1 MIVAV
6 PGDKSISQRALIL
19 AALSEGTSRVSGLL
33 GSADPRATAGA
44 LRALGANVPVLP
56 RDGSSISIVGT
67 GLRGLRCPDAPIDL
81 ENSGTG
87 ARLLLGVLAGQSFDT
102 VVTGD
107 ESLRSR
113 PMRRV
118 TEPLTAMGARFEEL
132 GNPGR
137 LPIRVLGSALGPLHL
152 DLPVASAQVKS
163 ALLLAGLVGGAPVTL
178 TEPGFSRDHTE
189 RMFRAAGIP
198 VETSAGG
205 PGRRVEMLVPPERLT
220 AHDWNVPGDFSSAA
234 FWIALGLLGNAGPK
248 LTVRDVGLNPSR
260 TGLLTILARMGARV
274 SVDPLSED
282 AGVGEPVGTVDVL
295 PSELTATTVE
305 AEEVPAAIDELP
317 ILAALATR
325 AQGVTRIVGAGEL
338 RVKET
343 DRLRALA
350 ENFRAL
356 GVSVN
361 ELEDGLEIEG
371 SDAPMIGRIQSY
383 GDHRIAM
390 AFGVLGS
397 LPGCHVEV
405 DGAEVVDVSYPE
417 FWGDLRRIAVGG
429 RS

>member
-1 MIVAV
+1 MIVRV

-44 LRALGANVPVLP
+44 LRSLGARIPDIPV
-56 RDGSSISIVGT
+56 DGSPIEIVGT
-67 GLRGLRCPDAPIDL
+67 GLRGLREAEAPVDL

-87 ARLLLGVLAGQSFDT
+87 ARLLLGVLSGQPFDT

-107 ESLRSR
+107 ESLRGR

-118 TEPLTAMGARFEEL
+118 TDPLARMGARFEEL
-132 GNPGR
+132 GEPGR
-137 LPIRVLGSALGPLHL
+137 LPIRVVGGRLDPASL

-163 ALLLAGLVGGAPVTL
+163 ALLLAGLVGGVPVTL

-189 RMFRAAGIP
+189 RMLRAVGVNI
-198 VETSAGG
+198 ETNPAA
-205 PGRRVEMLVPPERLT
+205 PGRRIRMTALPERLV
-220 AHDWNVPGDFSSAA
+220 AHDWTVPGDFSSAA
-234 FWIALGLLGNAGPK
+234 FLVGLALLGGAGPT

-260 TGLLTILARMGARV
+260 TGLLAILERMGARIDV
-274 SVDPLSED
+274 ETRDD
-282 AGVGEPVGTVDVL
+282 DTGVGEPVGTIRVS

-305 AEEVPAAIDELP
+305 PHEVPPAIDELP
-317 ILAALATR
+317 MVAVLATR
-325 AQGVTRIVGAGEL
+325 AQGLTRIVGAAEL

-350 ENFRAL
+350 ENLRAL

-371 SDAPMIGRIQSY
+371 SDAPMTGRIRSF

-390 AFGVLGS
+390 AFGVLAR
-397 LPGCHVEV
+397 LPGCDIEVE
-405 DGAEVVDVSYPE
+405 GAEVVDVSYPE
-417 FWGDLRRIAVGG
+417 FWRDLQRVTGVNRP
-429 RS
+429 